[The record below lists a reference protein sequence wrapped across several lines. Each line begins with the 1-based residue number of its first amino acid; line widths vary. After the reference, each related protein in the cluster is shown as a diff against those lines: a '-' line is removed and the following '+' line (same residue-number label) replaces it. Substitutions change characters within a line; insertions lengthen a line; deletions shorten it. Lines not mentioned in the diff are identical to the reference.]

1 MVGNTVA
8 VSWTR
13 SATVGD
19 PPPDPVL
26 DHVAATVTE
35 LLLGA
40 QVEAVYAPAAE
51 PAFAPPPGPT
61 TAAASD
67 MGPPGWRV
75 ELRVVLRP
83 GVVTLA
89 SERSSLLREVVQ
101 VLPGAALRTVAA
113 FRPVADSRPL
123 GPSVRRAL
131 RDALAAE
138 VLADLLAARFDHPAT
153 PNLIEETL
161 DFLIELSS
169 TRVESHDLTHG
180 VLVTNVLRDEPRLRF
195 SYPADVRTAKRA
207 PLLFDGQRSVLVVDL
222 EGRARTELQRHRID
236 RLGTAAPEAPL
247 PSEEFVESGS
257 LVAEATR
264 RLGGLGFFLRADRTI
279 RAFVDGQ
286 PLLVRRGEHWT
297 AFPLELTSSIE
308 GMIGGGAAATIAVQA
323 ALMISGQRHG
333 AIIAIVSDADQL
345 DGVVPLKDR
354 FDLRDEI
361 DREAMRTE
369 TRLHHLID
377 AEDLD
382 EHTLARLAALD
393 GATVVDRD
401 ANLIAYGAVVA
412 SSDSQH
418 EGARTAAAK
427 SLSTQ
432 ADVVLKVSVD
442 GDITIFRHGAAIT
455 TLLGQT
461 VERPR

>member
-1 MVGNTVA
+1 M
-8 VSWTR
+8 
-13 SATVGD
+13 
-19 PPPDPVL
+19 
-26 DHVAATVTE
+26 
-35 LLLGA
+35 
-40 QVEAVYAPAAE
+40 
-51 PAFAPPPGPT
+51 
-61 TAAASD
+61 
-67 MGPPGWRV
+67 
-75 ELRVVLRP
+75 
-83 GVVTLA
+83 
-89 SERSSLLREVVQ
+89 
-101 VLPGAALRTVAA
+101 
-113 FRPVADSRPL
+113 
-123 GPSVRRAL
+123 
-131 RDALAAE
+131 
-138 VLADLLAARFDHPAT
+138 
-153 PNLIEETL
+153 
-161 DFLIELSS
+161 
-169 TRVESHDLTHG
+169 
-180 VLVTNVLRDEPRLRF
+180 
-195 SYPADVRTAKRA
+195 
-207 PLLFDGQRSVLVVDL
+207 
-222 EGRARTELQRHRID
+222 
-236 RLGTAAPEAPL
+236 
-247 PSEEFVESGS
+247 
-257 LVAEATR
+257 
-264 RLGGLGFFLRADRTI
+264 
-279 RAFVDGQ
+279 
-286 PLLVRRGEHWT
+286 RRGEHWT

-333 AIIAIVSDADQL
+333 AIIAIVSDAEQL